1 MDDQSQRMKVLGAGI
16 FSLMLALGVARFAYT
31 PLLPLMQAQAGLG
44 LAEGGW
50 LAAINYAGYLT
61 GALTAASI
69 SDLVLKDRLFRI
81 GMVVAVLTTVMM
93 GLSTDFWVWAV
104 SRYLA
109 GLASAASMLL
119 GTGGDP
125 VVEIAHVRPGDYSA
139 CVVLIA
145 GSLMDPKVA
154 EQLTRSPDTLPVTC
168 VARPVP
174 ASPALQ
180 ELELA
185 LP

>member
-1 MDDQSQRMKVLGAGI
+1 MDDQIQRMKVLGAGI

-93 GLSTDFWVWAV
+93 GLSTDFWVWVYRATWPAW
-104 SRYLA
+104 RA
-109 GLASAASMLL
+109 RRRCCSA
-119 GTGGDP
+119 
-125 VVEIAHVRPGDYSA
+125 PG
-139 CVVLIA
+139 
-145 GSLMDPKVA
+145 
-154 EQLTRSPDTLPVTC
+154 
-168 VARPVP
+168 
-174 ASPALQ
+174 
-180 ELELA
+180 
-185 LP
+185 